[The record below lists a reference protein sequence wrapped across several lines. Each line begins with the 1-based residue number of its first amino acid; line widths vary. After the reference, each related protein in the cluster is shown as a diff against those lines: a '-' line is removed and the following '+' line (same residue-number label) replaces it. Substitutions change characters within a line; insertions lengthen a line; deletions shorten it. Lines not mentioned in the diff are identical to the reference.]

1 MGETE
6 RPEVTARERRELAER
21 LGVDE
26 SATDESPTLSDLKRA
41 IDTETDPEFASIG
54 EAIRSDLT
62 GKLDVELIERNLEA
76 FEARIERFDEVREVG
91 IPGGD
96 READEVYREVIAPAF
111 EIYDHLEEVG
121 FFHSVEENLPAFTE
135 EHIDRTAHELLRAD
149 PLTDALTA
157 VGFDEHEQT
166 ALMMNVVNNDT
177 RLSRWTPTREIPDE
191 VEFNVDYVPPLH
203 MRAMG
208 GALLWMK
215 ALDDHLW
222 KKKVLIT
229 EQILDDAHWRS
240 KAMLAG
246 IDVMLRATR
255 AVARD
260 EADDELTDAQVT
272 AGLIAGSAVCIVNQ
286 EELMKEAFWITE
298 EKRKPSEVR

>member
-1 MGETE
+1 MGESE
-6 RPEVTARERRELAER
+6 KPQVTARERRELASR
-21 LGVDE
+21 LGIEE
-26 SATDESPTLSDLKRA
+26 SATDESPTLSDIRRA
-41 IDTETDPEFASIG
+41 VEAETDPEFASMS

-62 GKLDVELIERNLEA
+62 GKLDTELIERKLEE
-76 FEARIERFDEVREVG
+76 FEAQIERFDEIREVG
-91 IPGGD
+91 IPDGET
-96 READEVYREVIAPAF
+96 EADEVYREVIAPAF
-111 EIYDHLEEVG
+111 EIYDHLEEIG

-135 EHIDRTAHELLRAD
+135 EHIDSTAHELLQAA
-149 PLTDALTA
+149 PLTDALTDC
-157 VGFDEHEQT
+157 GFDEHEQT
-166 ALMMNVVNNDT
+166 ALMMSVVNNDT
-177 RLSRWTPTREIPDE
+177 RLSRWTPTRDIPDE

-215 ALDDHLW
+215 ALDTHLW
-222 KKKVLIT
+222 QKKVLIT
-229 EQILDDAHWRS
+229 EEILDDAHWRS

-246 IDVMLRATR
+246 IDVMLHATLSL
-255 AVARD
+255 AQD
-260 EADDELTDAQVT
+260 EDAELTDAQVT

>member
-1 MGETE
+1 MGET
-6 RPEVTARERRELAER
+6 PNPTVTARERRELAER
-21 LGVDE
+21 LGV
-26 SATDESPTLSDLKRA
+26 SATDESPTLSDIRSA
-41 IDTETDPEFASIG
+41 IDTETDQEFVSMG

-62 GKLDVELIERNLEA
+62 GKLDVELIERNLAE
-76 FEARIERFDEVREVG
+76 FERRVERFDELREVG
-91 IPGGD
+91 IPGGET
-96 READEVYREVIAPAF
+96 EADEVYREVIAPAF

-135 EHIDRTAHELLRAD
+135 EHIDRTAHELLQAD
-149 PLTDALTA
+149 PLTDALTEL
-157 VGFDEHEQT
+157 GLDDQEQT

-177 RLSRWTPTREIPDE
+177 RLSRWTPTRDLPEG
-191 VEFNVDYVPPLH
+191 VEFEVDYVPPLH

-208 GALLWMK
+208 GSLLWMK

-222 KKKVLIT
+222 KKQVLIT

-240 KAMLAG
+240 KAMVAG
-246 IDVMLRATR
+246 IDVMLHA
-255 AVARD
+255 ALSVAQD
-260 EADDELTDAQVT
+260 GGGELTDAQVT

-298 EKRKPSEVR
+298 EKRKPSEAR

>member
-1 MGETE
+1 MGETQK
-6 RPEVTARERRELAER
+6 PEVTARERRELAAR

-26 SATDESPTLSDLKRA
+26 SRTEESPTLSDLKRV
-41 IDTETDPEFASIG
+41 IETETDPEFVSIG
-54 EAIRSDLT
+54 EAIRGDLT
-62 GKLDVELIERNLEA
+62 GKLDAELIERNLEA
-76 FEARIERFDEVREVG
+76 FEERIERFDEVREAG
-91 IPGGD
+91 IPDG
-96 READEVYREVIAPAF
+96 ETAAEELYREVIAPAF
-111 EIYDHLEEVG
+111 AVYDHLEAVG
-121 FFHSVEENLPAFTE
+121 FFESIEENLPAFTE
-135 EHIDRTAHELLRAD
+135 EHIDSTAHELLQAD

-177 RLSRWTPTREIPDE
+177 RLSRWTPTSDIPDG

-208 GALLWMK
+208 GSLLWMK

-229 EQILDDAHWRS
+229 EDILDDAHWRS

-246 IDVMLRATR
+246 LDVMIRAAH
-255 AVARD
+255 AVAVGD
-260 EADDELTDAQVT
+260 EDELTDAQVT

-298 EKRKPSEVR
+298 EKRKPSEAR

>member
-1 MGETE
+1 MGESE
-6 RPEVTARERRELAER
+6 KPQVTARERRELASR
-21 LGVDE
+21 LGIEE
-26 SATDESPTLSDLKRA
+26 SETEESPTLSDIRRA
-41 IDTETDPEFASIG
+41 VEAETDPEFASMG

-62 GKLDVELIERNLEA
+62 GKLDTELIERKLAE
-76 FEARIERFDEVREVG
+76 FEAQIERFDEVREVG
-91 IPGGD
+91 IPGGET
-96 READEVYREVIAPAF
+96 EADEVYREVIAPAF
-111 EIYDHLEEVG
+111 EIYDHLEEIG

-135 EHIDRTAHELLRAD
+135 EHIDSTAHELLQAD
-149 PLTDALTA
+149 PLTDALTDC
-157 VGFDEHEQT
+157 GFDEHEQV

-177 RLSRWTPTREIPDE
+177 RLSRWTPTRDIPDE

-208 GALLWMK
+208 GALLWMR

-222 KKKVLIT
+222 KKEVLIT
-229 EQILDDAHWRS
+229 EEILDDAHWRS

-246 IDVMLRATR
+246 IDVMLHATR
-255 AVARD
+255 SLARD
-260 EADDELTDAQVT
+260 EDAELTDAQVT

-298 EKRKPSEVR
+298 EKRKPSEAR